1 MTYICQSEQ
10 LKRDMLLLSRKS
22 LQGRDPGF
30 EIMVK
35 RGNDEAIAFNIPDA
49 LLELSENSSNFS
61 DFCQRQLSPL

>member
-1 MTYICQSEQ
+1 
-10 LKRDMLLLSRKS
+10 MLLLSRLS

-30 EIMVK
+30 ETIMLLVK
-35 RGNDEAIAFNIPDA
+35 RRNDEAIAFNIPDA